1 MAYNYPINTTRDL
14 EMFGLNEA
22 MFNAVKRQAKKLNDK
37 YESLSN
43 LDRKNDKLVAG
54 VITEIWEPVSTVIS
68 RDRFVWVAGYLRGR
82 VGHDENGNSLYE

>member
-1 MAYNYPINTTRDL
+1 
-14 EMFGLNEA
+14 MFGLNEA

-37 YESLSN
+37 YETLSK

-54 VITEIWEPVSTVIS
+54 IITEIWQPVSTVIS
-68 RDRFVWVAGYLRGR
+68 RDRFVWVSGYLKGR

>member
-1 MAYNYPINTTRDL
+1 
-14 EMFGLNEA
+14 MFGLNEA

-37 YESLSN
+37 YESLSK
-43 LDRKNDKLVAG
+43 LDRKNDNLVAR

-68 RDRFVWVAGYLRGR
+68 RDRFVWVAGYLKGR

>member
-1 MAYNYPINTTRDL
+1 
-14 EMFGLNEA
+14 MFGLNEA

-37 YESLSN
+37 YESLN
-43 LDRKNDKLVAG
+43 KLDRKNDRLVAG
-54 VITEIWEPVSTVIS
+54 IITEIWQPVSTVIG

>member
-1 MAYNYPINTTRDL
+1 
-14 EMFGLNEA
+14 MFGLSES

-54 VITEIWEPVSTVIS
+54 VITEIWQPVSTVIS
-68 RDRFVWVAGYLRGR
+68 RDRFVWVSGYLKGR

>member
-1 MAYNYPINTTRDL
+1 
-14 EMFGLNEA
+14 MFGLNEA
-22 MFNAVKRQAKKLNDK
+22 TFNAVKRQAKKLNDK
-37 YESLSN
+37 YESLSK

-54 VITEIWEPVSTVIS
+54 VITEILEPVSTVIS

>member
-1 MAYNYPINTTRDL
+1 
-14 EMFGLNEA
+14 MFGLNDA

-37 YESLSN
+37 YEALSK
-43 LDRKNDKLVAG
+43 LDRKNDKLVAV
-54 VITEIWEPVSTVIS
+54 VITEIWQPVSTVIS

>member
-1 MAYNYPINTTRDL
+1 
-14 EMFGLNEA
+14 MFGLNET
-22 MFNAVKRQAKKLNDK
+22 MFNAVKRQAKNLNDK
-37 YESLSN
+37 YESLSK

-54 VITEIWEPVSTVIS
+54 IITEIWDPVSTFIS

>member
-1 MAYNYPINTTRDL
+1 
-14 EMFGLNEA
+14 MFGLNEA

-37 YESLSN
+37 YESLSK

-54 VITEIWEPVSTVIS
+54 VITEIWQPLSTVIS

-82 VGHDENGNSLYE
+82 VGHDESGNSLYE

>member
-1 MAYNYPINTTRDL
+1 
-14 EMFGLNEA
+14 MFGLNEA
-22 MFNAVKRQAKKLNDK
+22 MFNAVKCQAKKLNDK
-37 YESLSN
+37 YESLSK

-54 VITEIWEPVSTVIS
+54 IITEIWQSVSTVIS